1 MIKDKEILKKP
12 ALRETHPKRKV
23 FLPFFR
29 PSIGREEREGV
40 NSVLDSGWVGKGA
53 KTEEFENE
61 VKRYV
66 GCRYAIGT
74 NSCTSA
80 LELSLSALGISRKDE
95 VITTP
100 MTFPATAN
108 VIVHTGARPVFVD
121 IEKDTLNIDPEKIEN
136 AITIKTKAIIPV
148 HFAGYP
154 CRMSEILKI
163 AKKYNLFIIGD
174 AAHAFGSEYIN
185 GKIGS
190 LGDLTC
196 FSFHATKNITTG
208 EGGMVTT
215 NNKKLADKIRLLSLH
230 GISLDAWRRFQGK
243 TYKHWETVLP
253 GYKYNMFDI
262 QAAIGLAQLK
272 KMDKFIKIRENYAR
286 IYNKAFEDT
295 PEIIIPAIQDQMK
308 HSHHLYV
315 VIFKLED
322 LTVTRDE
329 IMNILQSNNI
339 GIGVHYRA
347 LHLHHF
353 YRKAY
358 GFKKGDFPVAEYVS
372 DRVLSLPLY
381 PKMAKEDVL
390 FVARAVKEIAAKY
403 KKRKIF

>member
-1 MIKDKEILKKP
+1 MRKKTIFKKLV
-12 ALRETHPKRKV
+12 LREIHLKRKV

-29 PSIGREEREGV
+29 PCIGREEREGV
-40 NSVLDSGWVGKGA
+40 NSVLDSGWIGKGA

-61 VKRYV
+61 VKKYV
-66 GCRYAIGT
+66 GSKYAIGT

-80 LELSLSALGISRKDE
+80 LELSLSAAGISREDE

-121 IEKDTLNIDPEKIEN
+121 IEKDTLNIDPGKIEN

-174 AAHAFGSEYIN
+174 AAHAFGSEYYN
-185 GKIGS
+185 RKIGS
-190 LGDLTC
+190 IGDLTC
-196 FSFHATKNITTG
+196 FSFYATKNITTG

-230 GISLDAWRRFQGK
+230 GISSDAWRRFQGK
-243 TYKHWETVLP
+243 TYKHWETILP
-253 GYKYNMFDI
+253 GYKYNMYDI

-272 KMDKFIKIRENYAR
+272 KIDKFIKIRENYAR
-286 IYNKAFEDT
+286 IYDKAFEDT
-295 PEIIIPAIQDQMK
+295 PEIIIPAMQDQIK
-308 HSHHLYV
+308 HSYHLYV
-315 VIFKLED
+315 VMFKLED

-329 IMNILQSNNI
+329 IMNILQSSNI

-347 LHLHHF
+347 LHLHRF

-358 GFKKGDFPVAEYVS
+358 GFKRDDFPIAEYVS

-390 FVARAVKEIAAKY
+390 DAARAVKEIAAKY